1 MGDERKKSPVLIIV
15 IVFVVVG
22 VAIGVYF
29 ALNNAEST
37 ETNTNTISNTNTS
50 TEVDPYADLMKYDDK
65 VIDISSVDGTL
76 EGKIAISIDLTQ
88 EYPINVLHFIKITES
103 LPQTAIGSSGLSYYY
118 IANHTQT
125 GNLRTGEGTGG
136 LGAAFCNPDQMPD
149 VLTMAQQRSIDADI
163 YYGCDDQYDPWHTT
177 DVFFNVYGSYY
188 NHETW
193 DYEISVIGRDKF
205 AVYQSGPFH
214 YEYTEQ
220 GVQGWMVDNDQV
232 IKEAEILV
240 SYDLIYTEL

>member
-1 MGDERKKSPVLIIV
+1 MTEQPKKSPVLLIVIVIIV
-15 IVFVVVG
+15 IG
-22 VAIGVYF
+22 VAVGVYF
-29 ALNNAEST
+29 ALSGDETT
-37 ETNTNTISNTNTS
+37 ETNTNTAAATTNTNTAA
-50 TEVDPYADLMKYDDK
+50 DPYADLMKYDDK
-65 VIDISSVDGTL
+65 TIDITSADEKV

-103 LPQTAIGSSGLSYYY
+103 LPQTATGSSGLAYNYL
-118 IANHTQT
+118 ANHTQEEF
-125 GNLRTGEGTGG
+125 LRTGEGTGS
-136 LGAAFCNPDQMPD
+136 LAAAFCNPDQMPD

-193 DYEISVIGRDKF
+193 SYASVIGRDKF
-205 AVYQSGPFH
+205 AVYNASPFY

-220 GVQGWMVDNDQV
+220 GVQGWKFDNDQV
-232 IKEAEILV
+232 IKEGEITA
-240 SYDLIYTEL
+240 SYDLIYTE